1 MGMERHNRWYNRMD
15 NGVSMSMKTKQ
26 KKYGW
31 SLMISE
37 QDLLNIGLS
46 KYYVEDIVKRISE
59 YKEEWGSKA
68 LQRESKIN
76 GN

>member
-1 MGMERHNRWYNRMD
+1 
-15 NGVSMSMKTKQ
+15 MKTKQ

-31 SLMISE
+31 SRLISE

>member
-1 MGMERHNRWYNRMD
+1 
-15 NGVSMSMKTKQ
+15 MKTKQ

-46 KYYVEDIVKRISE
+46 KYYVEDIVKRILE
-59 YKEEWGSKA
+59 YKEKWGSKA

-76 GN
+76 DN

>member
-1 MGMERHNRWYNRMD
+1 
-15 NGVSMSMKTKQ
+15 MKTKQ

-68 LQRESKIN
+68 LQQQQQQK
-76 GN
+76 

>member
-1 MGMERHNRWYNRMD
+1 
-15 NGVSMSMKTKQ
+15 MKTKQ

-31 SLMISE
+31 SPMISE

-59 YKEEWGSKA
+59 YKKKWGSKA

>member
-15 NGVSMSMKTKQ
+15 NGVSMSIRTKRRQ
-26 KKYGW
+26 SY
-31 SLMISE
+31 LISE

-59 YKEEWGSKA
+59 YKKKWGSKA

>member
-1 MGMERHNRWYNRMD
+1 MD

-31 SLMISE
+31 SRLISE
-37 QDLLNIGLS
+37 QDLLNIGFS
-46 KYYVEDIVKRISE
+46 ERYVEDIVKRISE
-59 YKEEWGSKA
+59 YKEEWGNKA

>member
-1 MGMERHNRWYNRMD
+1 MGMERHSSWYNRMD

-68 LQRESKIN
+68 LQRGSKLN

>member
-1 MGMERHNRWYNRMD
+1 
-15 NGVSMSMKTKQ
+15 MKTKQ

-31 SLMISE
+31 SRLISE
-37 QDLLNIGLS
+37 QDLLNIGFS
-46 KYYVEDIVKRISE
+46 ERYVEDIVKRISE
-59 YKEEWGSKA
+59 YKEEWGNKA

>member
-1 MGMERHNRWYNRMD
+1 MGMERHSSWYNRMD

-31 SLMISE
+31 SRLISE
-37 QDLLNIGLS
+37 QDLLNIGFS
-46 KYYVEDIVKRISE
+46 ERYVEDIVKRISE

-68 LQRESKIN
+68 LQQQQQK
-76 GN
+76 

>member
-1 MGMERHNRWYNRMD
+1 
-15 NGVSMSMKTKQ
+15 MKTKQ

-46 KYYVEDIVKRISE
+46 KYYVEYIVKRISE
-59 YKEEWGSKA
+59 YKEEWGNKA
-68 LQRESKIN
+68 LQRGSKIN

>member
-1 MGMERHNRWYNRMD
+1 MGMERHSSWYNRVD

-46 KYYVEDIVKRISE
+46 KYYVENIVKRISE
-59 YKEEWGSKA
+59 YKRKNGATKRYKEEVK
-68 LQRESKIN
+68 
-76 GN
+76 

>member
-1 MGMERHNRWYNRMD
+1 MGYVDKSR
-15 NGVSMSMKTKQ
+15 
-26 KKYGW
+26 KKEE
-31 SLMISE
+31 LISE
-37 QDLLNIGLS
+37 QDLRNIGLS

-59 YKEEWGSKA
+59 YKKKWGSKA

>member
-1 MGMERHNRWYNRMD
+1 MGMERHNLWYNRMD
-15 NGVSMSMKTKQ
+15 NGVSMSIKTKQ

>member
-1 MGMERHNRWYNRMD
+1 MGMERHSSWYNRMD
-15 NGVSMSMKTKQ
+15 NGVSMSIKTKQ

-31 SLMISE
+31 SPMISE

>member
-1 MGMERHNRWYNRMD
+1 MAKHKPRRLGSH
-15 NGVSMSMKTKQ
+15 
-26 KKYGW
+26 
-31 SLMISE
+31 LISE

-59 YKEEWGSKA
+59 YKEKWGSKA

-76 GN
+76 DN

>member
-1 MGMERHNRWYNRMD
+1 MTTAH
-15 NGVSMSMKTKQ
+15 KTRREQ
-26 KKYGW
+26 H
-31 SLMISE
+31 LISE